1 MNHTIFKHH
10 QSGAAAI
17 LAAALLSACA
27 SMAPN
32 YERPQAPVAAAWP
45 AASAPLAPSAGKGGV
60 DAPPSVGDIGWREF
74 FSDAKLQKLI
84 ELALANN
91 RDLRVA
97 ALNVER
103 YRNEYR
109 IQRAEQFPA
118 IGGTGNDTTQRRG
131 PNATGTGTSSIS
143 RLYAANIGVSSYELD
158 FFGRLRSLS
167 DKSLETF
174 LSYGEAQR
182 ATRIS
187 LVSEI
192 ANAYLT
198 LGADKQRLQ
207 LAQETLASQSASF
220 NLTRRSYE
228 LGVSS
233 ALDVSQAQTSV
244 DTARADIATYTTQV
258 AQDENA
264 LTLLVGAPAPSELLP
279 AATLAEVSAFTDLPA
294 GLPSEVLQR
303 RPDVLEAERN
313 LRAANAN
320 IGAARAA
327 LFPSL
332 SLTANAGAAS
342 TALSTL
348 FKAGSGAWS
357 FIPNITVPIFNSGS
371 LRAQVKVAEIDRDIA
386 VANYEK
392 AIQTAFKEVADALA
406 QRRTIDDQV
415 AARQSLVDAN
425 AKSYRLST
433 ARYRTGVDSYLVALD
448 AQRSLYSAQ
457 QNLITTQ
464 LARRTNLVTLYKV
477 LGGGWQEAAGSG
489 EKTAALPQPGSKQ

>member
-1 MNHTIFKHH
+1 MYNVISKRNT
-10 QSGAAAI
+10 ARLALTV
-17 LAAALLSACA
+17 LAAAVLSACG
-27 SMAPN
+27 SMAPK
-32 YERPQAPVAAAWP
+32 YERPEAPVSASWP
-45 AASAPLAPSAGKGGV
+45 AGSSPLAAQAGTP
-60 DAPPSVGDIGWREF
+60 AADIAWRQF
-74 FSDAKLQKLI
+74 FSDVKLQKLI
-84 ELALANN
+84 EMSLTNN

-103 YRNEYR
+103 ARNEYR

-118 IGGTGNDTTQRRG
+118 ITGVGGATVQRLG
-131 PNATGTGTSSIS
+131 PNAT
-143 RLYAANIGVSSYELD
+143 ANKQATITRSYDANVGVSSYELD
-158 FFGRLRSLS
+158 FFGRLRSLT
-167 DKSLETF
+167 DKSMETF

-182 ATRIS
+182 STQIS
-187 LVSEI
+187 LVSEV
-192 ANAYLT
+192 ASAYLT
-198 LGADKQRLQ
+198 LAADKQRLQ
-207 LAQETLASQSASF
+207 LAQETLTSQGASF

-233 ALDVSQAQTSV
+233 ALDLSQAQTSV

-264 LTLLVGAPAPSELLP
+264 LTLLVGAPVPAELMPEP
-279 AATLAEVSAFTDLPA
+279 AQGEVSAYTDLPA
-294 GLPSEVLQR
+294 GLPSDVLQR

-327 LFPSL
+327 LFPSV
-332 SLTANAGAAS
+332 SLTADAGVAS
-342 TALSTL
+342 SALSTL
-348 FKAGSGAWS
+348 FKAGSGAWA
-357 FIPNITVPIFNSGS
+357 FIPNISVPIFNSGS
-371 LRAQVKVAEIDRDIA
+371 LRSQVKVAEVDRDIA

-392 AIQTAFKEVADALA
+392 AIQSAFKEVADALA

-425 AKSYRLST
+425 EKSYRLST

-448 AQRSLYSAQ
+448 SQRSLYSAQ
-457 QNLITTQ
+457 QNLITAQ

-477 LGGGWQEAAGSG
+477 LGGGWQPGAEAGTGRS
-489 EKTAALPQPGSKQ
+489 